1 MVRTIFIAGALVLG
15 VGAAIAQTNA
25 IKQRQDLMKANVA
38 AARPTFGMLR
48 GQAPF
53 DLELVQTALKTF
65 AQNAKQV
72 PALFPETSKTGET
85 RALPAIW
92 ENKTDFD
99 KAAAKLEQDAQ
110 AAMSTIKDEA
120 SFKANYP
127 TVVQN
132 CDACHDKFRKPS

>member
-1 MVRTIFIAGALVLG
+1 MVRTILIGGALVLG
-15 VGAAIAQTNA
+15 VGAAIAQTDV
-25 IKQRQDLMKANVA
+25 IKQRQELMKANVA

-53 DLELVQTALKTF
+53 NLDQVQTALKTF
-65 AQNAKQV
+65 AQSAKQV
-72 PALFPETSKTGET
+72 PTLFPENSNAGET

-110 AAMSTIKDEA
+110 AALTAIRDEA

-127 TVVQN
+127 AVVQN